1 MSRKGKMFKGMTW
14 HVLVPLIQ
22 EPRLVKDVYKTCQE
36 NQKRMK
42 VDPFEV
48 MLMRMGF
55 HVSRNGESSDD
66 EDYGGGEGGA
76 RDRGG
81 HAWLQDPSACRQ
93 S

>member
-1 MSRKGKMFKGMTW
+1 MY
-14 HVLVPLIQ
+14 VLVPLVQ

-66 EDYGGGEGGA
+66 EEHSGGEGGGA

>member
-1 MSRKGKMFKGMTW
+1 M
-14 HVLVPLIQ
+14 
-22 EPRLVKDVYKTCQE
+22 YKACQE

-55 HVSRNGESSDD
+55 NIAHNNGESD
-66 EDYGGGEGGA
+66 EGEDEEGPERRDGGGGGPA
-76 RDRGG
+76 
-81 HAWLQDPSACRQ
+81 AWVDPSACRQ

>member
-1 MSRKGKMFKGMTW
+1 MVR
-14 HVLVPLIQ
+14 VC
-22 EPRLVKDVYKTCQE
+22 RD

-55 HVSRNGESSDD
+55 NVTRGNGDSEGDG
-66 EDYGGGEGGA
+66 EEGEEGEGEGEGG
-76 RDRGG
+76 RRGPP
-81 HAWLQDPSACRQ
+81 AWVQDPAACRQ

>member
-1 MSRKGKMFKGMTW
+1 M
-14 HVLVPLIQ
+14 VPLTQ
-22 EPRLVKDVYKTCQE
+22 EPRLVKDVFKTCRE

-66 EDYGGGEGGA
+66 EEHGGGEGGG